1 MRGDPRGDGGHNCQT
16 ANYDERDPNSAR
28 CEETVLVCTLEDAV
42 EIMRVLWA
50 RWRDVQEIGQSQGF
64 DPPVT
69 ALFWTAVALLRFV
82 DGAATA

>member
-50 RWRDVQEIGQSQGF
+50 R
-64 DPPVT
+64 
-69 ALFWTAVALLRFV
+69 
-82 DGAATA
+82 